1 MRYKHIAI
9 EGNIGSGKT
18 TLAKML
24 ASDYNMKLILE
35 KFDDNPFLPNF
46 YKNPE
51 KNVLPLE
58 LFFLAERYNQLK
70 KNQEKDL
77 FQSSLISDYF
87 FIKSKLFAQNN
98 LKYDE
103 LQLFNRLFDIMCP
116 SILVPDLV
124 VYLYSDIIKLQ
135 SNIKKRGRI
144 FEQNISNDYL
154 RNLQSIYL
162 DYLKKQDVFPVL
174 ILDITDVNF
183 VLDMDIYTLIK
194 KLLSV
199 SYDKGVYNK
208 IFKPQSQSL

>member
-1 MRYKHIAI
+1 MKYKHIAI

-35 KFDDNPFLPNF
+35 EFDDNPFLPNF

-98 LKYDE
+98 LKDDE
-103 LQLFNRLFDIMCP
+103 LQLFNRLFDIMCS

-154 RNLQSIYL
+154 QNLQSIYL

-174 ILDITDVNF
+174 ILDITDVDF
-183 VLDMDIYTLIK
+183 VLDMNIYTLIK
-194 KLLSV
+194 EFLSM
-199 SYDKGVYNK
+199 SYDKGIYNK
-208 IFKPQSQSL
+208 ILKNQSQSL

>member
-1 MRYKHIAI
+1 MKYKHIAI

-35 KFDDNPFLPNF
+35 EFDDNPFLPNF

-98 LKYDE
+98 LKDDE

-154 RNLQSIYL
+154 QNLQSIYL

-174 ILDITDVNF
+174 ILDITDVDF
-183 VLDMDIYTLIK
+183 VLDMNIYTLIK
-194 KLLSV
+194 EFLSI

-208 IFKPQSQSL
+208 ILKNQSQ

>member
-1 MRYKHIAI
+1 MKYKHIAI

-98 LKYDE
+98 LKDDE

-154 RNLQSIYL
+154 QNLQSIYL

-174 ILDITDVNF
+174 ILDITDVDF
-183 VLDMDIYTLIK
+183 VLDMNIYTLIK
-194 KLLSV
+194 EFLSI

-208 IFKPQSQSL
+208 ILKNQSQSL

>member
-1 MRYKHIAI
+1 MKYKHIAI

-35 KFDDNPFLPNF
+35 EFDDNPFLPNF

-70 KNQEKDL
+70 KNQGKDL

-98 LKYDE
+98 LKDDE

-154 RNLQSIYL
+154 QNLQSIYL

-174 ILDITDVNF
+174 ILDITDVDF
-183 VLDMDIYTLIK
+183 VLDMNIYTLIK
-194 KLLSV
+194 EFLSI

-208 IFKPQSQSL
+208 IVKKQSQSL

>member
-35 KFDDNPFLPNF
+35 EFDDNPFLPNF

-98 LKYDE
+98 LKDDE

-135 SNIKKRGRI
+135 SNIKKRGRV

-154 RNLQSIYL
+154 QNLQSIYL

-208 IFKPQSQSL
+208 ILKPQSQSL

>member
-1 MRYKHIAI
+1 MKYKHIAI

-35 KFDDNPFLPNF
+35 EFDDNPFLPNF
-46 YKNPE
+46 YKNSD

-98 LKYDE
+98 LKDDE
-103 LQLFNRLFDIMCP
+103 LRLFNRLFDIMCP

-154 RNLQSIYL
+154 QNLQAIYL

-174 ILDITDVNF
+174 ILDISDVDF
-183 VLDMDIYTLIK
+183 VLDINIYTLIK
-194 KLLSV
+194 GFLSV

-208 IFKPQSQSL
+208 IL

>member
-35 KFDDNPFLPNF
+35 EFDDNPFLPNF

-135 SNIKKRGRI
+135 SNIKKRGRV

-154 RNLQSIYL
+154 QNLQSIYL

>member
-1 MRYKHIAI
+1 MKYKHIAI

-35 KFDDNPFLPNF
+35 EFDDNPFLPNF

-98 LKYDE
+98 LKDDE

-154 RNLQSIYL
+154 QNLQSIYL

-174 ILDITDVNF
+174 ILDITDVDF
-183 VLDMDIYTLIK
+183 VLDMNIYTLIK
-194 KLLSV
+194 EFLSM

-208 IFKPQSQSL
+208 ILKNQSQSL

>member
-1 MRYKHIAI
+1 MKYKHIAI

-35 KFDDNPFLPNF
+35 EFDDNPFLPNF

-70 KNQEKDL
+70 KNQERDL

-98 LKYDE
+98 LKDDE

-154 RNLQSIYL
+154 QNLQSIYL

-174 ILDITDVNF
+174 ILDITDVDF
-183 VLDMDIYTLIK
+183 VLDMNIYTLIK
-194 KLLSV
+194 EFLSI

-208 IFKPQSQSL
+208 ILKNQSQSL

>member
-1 MRYKHIAI
+1 MKYKHIAI

-35 KFDDNPFLPNF
+35 EFDDNPFLPNF

-98 LKYDE
+98 LKDDE
-103 LQLFNRLFDIMCP
+103 LQLFNRLFDIMCS

-154 RNLQSIYL
+154 QNLQSIYL

-174 ILDITDVNF
+174 ILDITDVDF
-183 VLDMDIYTLIK
+183 VLDMNIYTLIK
-194 KLLSV
+194 EFLSI

-208 IFKPQSQSL
+208 ILKNQSQSL

>member
-1 MRYKHIAI
+1 MKYKHIAI

-35 KFDDNPFLPNF
+35 EFDDNPFLPNF

-98 LKYDE
+98 LKDDE

-154 RNLQSIYL
+154 QNLQSIYL

-174 ILDITDVNF
+174 ILDITDVDF
-183 VLDMDIYTLIK
+183 VLDMNIYTLIK
-194 KLLSV
+194 EFLSI

-208 IFKPQSQSL
+208 ILKNQSQSL